1 MSLIT
6 ELSSDF
12 SKAVRSRGADYFQE
26 GRVKITNG
34 SDWEVHARVR
44 GGRTYKVSLEINGNE
59 LLVHCDC
66 PAFEREP
73 CKHLWATILAV
84 EGTGRLRGAAG
95 GGALVMVPDF
105 DDDGLY
111 DFGAGDSYDHDG
123 DEWPDDEYDQPP
135 RNVVNRIGD
144 GLRPKVRPTSWKEQL
159 TALGLDSRAI
169 LAGHGEEWPPTR
181 RIIYVV
187 DVQATLESQHLILDT
202 LLQDLKQ
209 NGEWGKP
216 RKQRI
221 PRWQITSLPE
231 ADDCQIF
238 AMLAGS
244 REQSDYGYYGYDYQ
258 DAYDT
263 APFRHRLTA
272 PLPQIVLPLI
282 ARTGRCYLKSRSDS
296 DEMNA
301 IEWEEGEPWR
311 FSIRVRRDD
320 GRPAQYV
327 VEGVLRRGE
336 ELYDLAKAAL
346 ILQGGLIFTPK
357 SAAALD
363 DGGAFHW
370 VSVLRRV
377 GALFIPEDQIGE
389 LMTEVLSESHPP
401 RLDLPEEL
409 RYEDVSARPQPCLTF
424 KAQKQS
430 SRLRARLSFD
440 YAPESRRCVLD
451 KDDPRRGVYQV
462 ETRRYILRDRDA
474 EAAFINRLTE
484 AGLKYARPNYY
495 EKQSGWEVAPTKLPR
510 VVRELVAEGWRVE
523 AEGKT
528 FRNPGKIKVQVN
540 SGIDWF
546 ELRGSIDF
554 GETTAKLPELLGAL
568 KRGDSMVKLD
578 DGTYGMLPEDWLKKY
593 GLLAGLGEAREDHL
607 RFRKT
612 QVGML
617 NALLSSQPEAD
628 FDESF
633 ARARDELKRFEGVRP
648 AEPPEE
654 FNGELRPYQKDG
666 LGWINFLR
674 QFGFGGCL
682 ADDMGLGKCLAA
694 DSLILINGELIAA
707 EDVWSRFTRRSVFD
721 GSGDWAEPMTELLT
735 NSIIEAT
742 GRIAQTKIKRLYRQR
757 VCEGARRIT
766 LGDGSSVTITRRHRL
781 LTDKGWTNDLGE
793 GDYVCV
799 PAKVL
804 WRGEPQ
810 DSDLIKFLAWQIAEG
825 YEIASPS
832 RLLIT
837 QKDVS
842 VLKELRECLTRISE
856 KFGVKVNNPT
866 IHIPAD
872 SHAPDLGV
880 YSAEFKRFLESR
892 GYEWG
897 KQSREKSIPP
907 FVMRAD
913 DAGVRVFLSNYFD
926 AEASVVDSMRSIEI
940 STASPKLIQQLS
952 SLLRRFGIW
961 MRISEKQKRATNGS
975 GVYRS
980 YYIGT
985 LGGVAARN
993 FYREIGFCDPR
1004 KQSRLEKICG
1014 DRSNTNVEDIP
1025 ASDIVARIV
1034 TATGLPVRHFGL
1046 HNSIYLDGSQQFS
1059 HSSLERV
1066 LTACDNILNGDAEK
1080 EHLSLKRSKGTTR
1093 TLKAYAELDRGL
1105 IEVMRERLSRLL
1117 GQEVFHCKIKSIE
1130 EVEYDGWVYDFEVA
1144 EHHNFIANNILCHN
1158 TVQVLAL
1165 LEERRQ
1171 SREEERRQKEGAGER
1186 ESGRVGER
1194 ESGRAERRR
1203 GDAKKSNGIGEAE
1216 RDNLSLAP
1224 SLPRSLAPSVA
1235 PSLVVVPKSLVFN
1248 WKQEAAR
1255 FAPKLRVL
1263 DHTGHAREKESLEHF
1278 DDYDLILTTYGTLRN
1293 DAVLFKDTRFDYVI
1307 LDEAQAIKNSDT
1319 ASAKAARLL
1328 NGDHRL
1334 ALSGTPIENH
1344 LGELWSL
1351 FEFLNPGM
1359 LGAASVF
1366 KIAGGVGRN
1375 PDEEARRLLAQA
1387 MRPFI
1392 LRRTKSQVA
1401 KDLPAKQEQTIFCE
1415 LEPEQRKLYD
1425 ELRDHYRN
1433 TLLDSIARVG
1443 VAKSK
1448 IQALEALLRLRQA
1461 ALHPGLIDKKRVK
1474 EDSAKLDLLVPQ
1486 LVELFEE
1493 DHKALVFSQF
1503 TSFLAILRQRLDKE
1517 KIEYEY
1523 LDGSTSDRQARVE
1536 KFQNDPDCKLFLISL
1551 KAGGLGLNLTAAEY
1565 VYLLDPW
1572 WNPAVESQAIDRAH
1586 RIGQTRQVFAYRI
1599 IARNTVE
1606 EKVLALQNTKRDLA
1620 DAIINADNSL
1630 IRNLTREDL
1639 ELLLS

>member
-34 SDWEVHARVR
+34 SDREVHAKVR
-44 GGRTYKVSLEINGNE
+44 GSRNYRVDLEIEGNE
-59 LLVHCDC
+59 IVVHCDC

-73 CKHLWATILAV
+73 CKHIWATILAV
-84 EGTGRLRGAAG
+84 EGKGHLRDGAKG
-95 GGALVMVPDF
+95 PLVMVPDF
-105 DDDGLY
+105 DDDGFY
-111 DFGAGDSYDHDG
+111 DYGAGDFYDDDDDDWT
-123 DEWPDDEYDQPP
+123 DEDYD
-135 RNVVNRIGD
+135 
-144 GLRPKVRPTSWKEQL
+144 RPTRSVGAIFGGGRRPNEKPTGWKDQL
-159 TALGLDSRAI
+159 TALGLDARAI
-169 LAGHGEEWPPTR
+169 LVGAGEEWPTTR
-181 RIIYVV
+181 KIIYVV

-202 LLQDLKQ
+202 LIQDLKQ

-216 RKQRI
+216 RKQRL
-221 PRWQITSLPE
+221 PRWQIANLPD
-231 ADDCQIF
+231 AGDRQIF

-244 REQSDYGYYGYDYQ
+244 REQVDYGYYGYDYQ

-282 ARTGRCYLKSRSDS
+282 ARTGRCYLKPLSDS
-296 DEMNA
+296 DEMSA
-301 IEWEEGEPWR
+301 IEWEEGEAWR

-320 GRPAQYV
+320 ARPDQFI
-327 VEGVLRRGE
+327 VEGDLLRGE
-336 ELYDLAKAAL
+336 ERCDLAKAAL

-377 GALFIPEDQIGE
+377 GALFIPEDQAGE
-389 LMTEVLSESHPP
+389 FMTEVLSEARPP

-409 RYEDVSARPQPCLTF
+409 RYEEANAKPQPCLTF
-424 KAQKQS
+424 KAQRQNA
-430 SRLRARLSFD
+430 RLRARLSFD
-440 YAPESRRCVLD
+440 YAPESRSCVLE
-451 KDDPRRGVYQV
+451 KDDPRRGVYQI
-462 ETRRYILRDRDA
+462 ESRRYILRDLDA
-474 EAAFINRLTE
+474 EAAFISRLTE
-484 AGLKYARPNYY
+484 AGLKYARPNHY
-495 EKQSGWEVAPTKLPR
+495 EKRSGWEVAPTKLPR

-528 FRNPGKIKVQVN
+528 FRNPGKVKVQVN

-554 GETTAKLPELLGAL
+554 GETTAMLPELLAAL

-593 GLLAGLGEAREDHL
+593 GLLAGLGESCEDHL

-633 ARARDELKRFEGVRP
+633 ARARDELKRFEGVKP
-648 AEPPEE
+648 ADPPEE

-682 ADDMGLGKCLAA
+682 ADDMGLGKCIAA

-707 EDVWSRFTRRSVFD
+707 EDVWNRFAGASVF
-721 GSGDWAEPMTELLT
+721 GAGGDWAEPTTELLT

-757 VCEGARRIT
+757 VCEPVRRVT
-766 LGDGSSVTITRRHRL
+766 LEDGNSITITRRHRL
-781 LTDKGWTNDLGE
+781 LTDRGWANDLRE

-799 PAKVL
+799 PAKML
-804 WRGEPQ
+804 WNGESA
-810 DSDLIKFLAWQIAEG
+810 DTDLITFLAWQIAEG
-825 YEIASPS
+825 YELAAPS
-832 RLLIT
+832 RLVIT

-842 VLKELRECLTRISE
+842 VLNELRGRLMRIGE
-856 KFGVKVNNPT
+856 RFGVKVNNPA
-866 IHIPAD
+866 IHIPRD
-872 SHAPDLGV
+872 HHVPELRV
-880 YSAEFKRFLESR
+880 NSAEYKRFLESQ

-897 KQSREKSIPP
+897 MRSREKSIPR

-913 DAGVRVFLSNYFD
+913 DASVRVFLSNYFD

-952 SLLRRFGIW
+952 NLLRRFDIW
-961 MRISEKQKRATNGS
+961 MRISKKQERATNGS
-975 GVYRS
+975 GIFRS

-985 LGGVAARN
+985 LGGAAARN
-993 FYREIGFCDPR
+993 FYREIGFSDPG

-1014 DRSNTNVEDIP
+1014 YQSNTNVEGIP
-1025 ASDIVARIV
+1025 ASDIVAQAV

-1059 HSSLERV
+1059 RSSLERV
-1066 LTACDNILNGDAEK
+1066 VAACDNILNGAAEK
-1080 EHLSLKRSKGTTR
+1080 EYRSLKRSKWTTR
-1093 TLKAYAELDRGL
+1093 TLKAYPELDRGL
-1105 IEVMRERLSRLL
+1105 IEVMRDRLGRLL
-1117 GQEVFHCKIKSIE
+1117 GQEVFYCKIKSVE

-1144 EHHNFIANNILCHN
+1144 EHHNFVANNIICHN
-1158 TVQVLAL
+1158 TIQVLAL

-1171 SREEERRQKEGAGER
+1171 SREETERQGDGATG
-1186 ESGRVGER
+1186 
-1194 ESGRAERRR
+1194 RR
-1203 GDAKKSNGIGEAE
+1203 GDGATGRKKSKEKRRSEEANSNGVGGDEIA
-1216 RDNLSLAP
+1216 DSPIALAP
-1224 SLPRSLAPSVA
+1224 RRPGA

-1248 WKQEAAR
+1248 WKQEAAK

-1263 DHTGHAREKESLEHF
+1263 DHTGYAREKESLEHF

-1366 KIAGGVGRN
+1366 KITGGVGRN
-1375 PDEEARRLLAQA
+1375 PDEETRELLAQA
-1387 MRPFI
+1387 LRPFI

-1415 LEPEQRKLYD
+1415 LEPEQRKLYN

-1433 TLLDSIARVG
+1433 TLLDRVARDG

-1448 IQALEALLRLRQA
+1448 MQALEALLRLRQA
-1461 ALHPGLIDKKRVK
+1461 ALHPGLIDNKRVK
-1474 EDSAKLDLLVPQ
+1474 EDSAKLDLMLPQ

-1493 DHKALVFSQF
+1493 NHKVLVFSQF
-1503 TSFLAILRQRLDKE
+1503 TSFLAILRRRLDKE

-1523 LDGSTSDRQARVE
+1523 LDGSTRDRQARVE
-1536 KFQNDPDCKLFLISL
+1536 RFQNDPDCKLFLISL

-1599 IARNTVE
+1599 IARDTVE

-1620 DAIINADNSL
+1620 DAILNADNSL
-1630 IRNLTREDL
+1630 IRNLTKEDL

>member
-6 ELSSDF
+6 EFTSDF
-12 SKAVRSRGADYFQE
+12 TKAVRSRGADYFQE
-26 GRVKITNG
+26 GKVKITNG
-34 SDWEVHARVR
+34 SAWEVNARVR
-44 GGRTYKVSLEINGNE
+44 GGRTYRVNLEIKGDE
-59 LLVHCDC
+59 LVVHCDC

-73 CKHLWATILAV
+73 CKHLWATILTV
-84 EGTGRLRGAAG
+84 EGKGYLRGD
-95 GGALVMVPDF
+95 GAKGPLLMVPDF
-105 DDDGLY
+105 KDDGFY
-111 DFGAGDSYDHDG
+111 DYGAGDFHDDDD
-123 DEWPDDEYDQPP
+123 DELPDDKYDQPP
-135 RNVVNRIGD
+135 RNVVNMFGGGGRSKAK
-144 GLRPKVRPTSWKEQL
+144 LPSWKEQL
-159 TALGLDSRAI
+159 TALGLDDRAI
-169 LAGHGEEWPPTR
+169 LAGAGEEWPPTR

-221 PRWQITSLPE
+221 PRWQITSLPD
-231 ADDCQIF
+231 AGDRQIF
-238 AMLAGS
+238 AMLVGS
-244 REQSDYGYYGYDYQ
+244 REQMDYGYYGYDYQ

-263 APFRHRLTA
+263 APFHHRLTA

-282 ARTGRCYLKSRSDS
+282 ARTGRCYLKARSDS
-296 DEMNA
+296 DELNLV
-301 IEWEEGEPWR
+301 EWEEGEPWR

-320 GRPAQYV
+320 GRANQYV

-336 ELYDLAKAAL
+336 ELGDLAKAAL

-357 SAAALD
+357 SASALD

-377 GALFIPEDQIGE
+377 GALSIPEDQIGE
-389 LMTEVLSESHPP
+389 FMTEVLSEAQPP

-409 RYEDVSARPQPCLTF
+409 RYEEVNARPQPCLTF
-424 KAQKQS
+424 KAQRQNA
-430 SRLRARLSFD
+430 RLRARLSFD

-462 ETRRYILRDRDA
+462 ESHRYILRDRDA
-474 EAAFINRLTE
+474 EATFISRLTE
-484 AGLKYARPNYY
+484 AGLKYVRPNHH
-495 EKQSGWEVAPTKLPR
+495 EKQSGWEVAPTKLPS

-554 GETTAKLPELLGAL
+554 GETTAKLPELLAAL

-578 DGTYGMLPEDWLKKY
+578 DGTYGMLPEDWLNKY

-612 QVGML
+612 QVGVL
-617 NALLSSQPEAD
+617 TALLSSQPEAD
-628 FDESF
+628 FDEAF
-633 ARARDELKRFEGVRP
+633 ARARDELKRFEGVKP
-648 AEPPEE
+648 ADQPEE

-682 ADDMGLGKCLAA
+682 ADDMGLGK
-694 DSLILINGELIAA
+694 
-707 EDVWSRFTRRSVFD
+707 
-721 GSGDWAEPMTELLT
+721 
-735 NSIIEAT
+735 
-742 GRIAQTKIKRLYRQR
+742 
-757 VCEGARRIT
+757 
-766 LGDGSSVTITRRHRL
+766 TI
-781 LTDKGWTNDLGE
+781 
-793 GDYVCV
+793 
-799 PAKVL
+799 
-804 WRGEPQ
+804 
-810 DSDLIKFLAWQIAEG
+810 
-825 YEIASPS
+825 
-832 RLLIT
+832 
-837 QKDVS
+837 
-842 VLKELRECLTRISE
+842 
-856 KFGVKVNNPT
+856 
-866 IHIPAD
+866 
-872 SHAPDLGV
+872 
-880 YSAEFKRFLESR
+880 
-892 GYEWG
+892 
-897 KQSREKSIPP
+897 
-907 FVMRAD
+907 
-913 DAGVRVFLSNYFD
+913 
-926 AEASVVDSMRSIEI
+926 
-940 STASPKLIQQLS
+940 
-952 SLLRRFGIW
+952 
-961 MRISEKQKRATNGS
+961 
-975 GVYRS
+975 
-980 YYIGT
+980 
-985 LGGVAARN
+985 
-993 FYREIGFCDPR
+993 
-1004 KQSRLEKICG
+1004 
-1014 DRSNTNVEDIP
+1014 
-1025 ASDIVARIV
+1025 
-1034 TATGLPVRHFGL
+1034 
-1046 HNSIYLDGSQQFS
+1046 
-1059 HSSLERV
+1059 
-1066 LTACDNILNGDAEK
+1066 
-1080 EHLSLKRSKGTTR
+1080 
-1093 TLKAYAELDRGL
+1093 
-1105 IEVMRERLSRLL
+1105 
-1117 GQEVFHCKIKSIE
+1117 
-1130 EVEYDGWVYDFEVA
+1130 
-1144 EHHNFIANNILCHN
+1144 
-1158 TVQVLAL
+1158 QVLAL
-1165 LEERRQ
+1165 LESRRQ
-1171 SREEERRQKEGAGER
+1171 LREEAP
-1186 ESGRVGER
+1186 
-1194 ESGRAERRR
+1194 RR
-1203 GDAKKSNGIGEAE
+1203 GDGATGRRGDEITGRKKGKEKRGSEVAKSNGVGEDEGA
-1216 RDNLSLAP
+1216 DS
-1224 SLPRSLAPSVA
+1224 SVA
-1235 PSLVVVPKSLVFN
+1235 PSPRRPVAPALVVVPKSLVFN

-1263 DHTGHAREKESLEHF
+1263 DHTGNTREKESLEHF
-1278 DDYDLILTTYGTLRN
+1278 DDYDLVLTTYGTLRN

-1328 NGDHRL
+1328 NGDNRL

-1366 KIAGGVGRN
+1366 KLAGGAGRN
-1375 PDEEARRLLAQA
+1375 PDEETRQLLAQA
-1387 MRPFI
+1387 LRPFI

-1433 TLLDSIARVG
+1433 TLLDLVARDG

-1448 IQALEALLRLRQA
+1448 MQALEALLRLRQA

-1474 EDSAKLDLLVPQ
+1474 EDSAKLDLLLPQ

-1493 DHKALVFSQF
+1493 GHKVLVFSQF

-1523 LDGSTSDRQARVE
+1523 LDGSTRDRQACVE
-1536 KFQNDPDCKLFLISL
+1536 RFQNDPGCKLFLISL

-1599 IARNTVE
+1599 IARDTVE

-1620 DAIINADNSL
+1620 DAIINADNGL
-1630 IRNLTREDL
+1630 IRNLTKEDL

>member
-6 ELSSDF
+6 EFSSDF
-12 SKAVRSRGADYFQE
+12 TKAVRSRGADYFQE
-26 GRVKITNG
+26 GKVKITNG
-34 SDWEVHARVR
+34 SAWEVNARVR
-44 GGRTYKVSLEINGNE
+44 GGRTYRVNLEIEGNE
-59 LLVHCDC
+59 LVVHCDC

-84 EGTGRLRGAAG
+84 EGKGYLRGD
-95 GGALVMVPDF
+95 GAQGPLLMVPDF
-105 DDDGLY
+105 NDDGFHDY
-111 DFGAGDSYDHDG
+111 GAGDFHYDDD
-123 DEWPDDEYDQPP
+123 DEWPVDKYDQRP
-135 RNVVNRIGD
+135 RNVVDMFGGGGRSKAK
-144 GLRPKVRPTSWKEQL
+144 LPSWKEQL
-159 TALGLDSRAI
+159 TALGLDDRAI
-169 LAGHGEEWPPTR
+169 LAGPGEEWPPTR

-209 NGEWGKP
+209 NGDWGKP

-221 PRWQITSLPE
+221 PRWQITSLPD
-231 ADDCQIF
+231 AGDRQIF

-244 REQSDYGYYGYDYQ
+244 REQMDYGYYGYDYQ

-282 ARTGRCYLKSRSDS
+282 ARTGRCYLKARSDS
-296 DEMNA
+296 DELSLV
-301 IEWEEGEPWR
+301 EWEEGEPWR

-320 GRPAQYV
+320 GRADRYV

-336 ELYDLAKAAL
+336 ELGALEKAAL
-346 ILQGGLIFTPK
+346 ILQGGMIFTPK
-357 SAAALD
+357 SASALD

-377 GALFIPEDQIGE
+377 GVLSVPEDQIGAF
-389 LMTEVLSESHPP
+389 MTEVLSDAQPP

-409 RYEDVSARPQPCLTF
+409 RYEEVNARPQPCLTF
-424 KAQKQS
+424 KTQRQNA
-430 SRLRARLSFD
+430 RRRARLSFD
-440 YAPESRRCVLD
+440 YAPESRRCALE

-462 ETRRYILRDRDA
+462 ENRRYILRDRDA
-474 EAAFINRLTE
+474 EATFISRLTE
-484 AGLKYARPNYY
+484 AGLKYVRPNHQDR
-495 EKQSGWEVAPTKLPR
+495 QSGWEVAPTKLPR

-528 FRNPGKIKVQVN
+528 FRNPGKVKVQVN

-554 GETTAKLPELLGAL
+554 GETTAKLPELLAAL
-568 KRGDSMVKLD
+568 KRGDSIVKLD

-612 QVGML
+612 QVGVL

-628 FDESF
+628 FDEAF
-633 ARARDELKRFEGVRP
+633 ARARDELKRFEGVKP
-648 AEPPEE
+648 AEQPEE

-682 ADDMGLGKCLAA
+682 ADDMGLGK
-694 DSLILINGELIAA
+694 
-707 EDVWSRFTRRSVFD
+707 T
-721 GSGDWAEPMTELLT
+721 
-735 NSIIEAT
+735 
-742 GRIAQTKIKRLYRQR
+742 
-757 VCEGARRIT
+757 
-766 LGDGSSVTITRRHRL
+766 
-781 LTDKGWTNDLGE
+781 
-793 GDYVCV
+793 
-799 PAKVL
+799 
-804 WRGEPQ
+804 
-810 DSDLIKFLAWQIAEG
+810 
-825 YEIASPS
+825 
-832 RLLIT
+832 
-837 QKDVS
+837 
-842 VLKELRECLTRISE
+842 
-856 KFGVKVNNPT
+856 
-866 IHIPAD
+866 
-872 SHAPDLGV
+872 
-880 YSAEFKRFLESR
+880 
-892 GYEWG
+892 
-897 KQSREKSIPP
+897 
-907 FVMRAD
+907 
-913 DAGVRVFLSNYFD
+913 
-926 AEASVVDSMRSIEI
+926 
-940 STASPKLIQQLS
+940 
-952 SLLRRFGIW
+952 
-961 MRISEKQKRATNGS
+961 
-975 GVYRS
+975 
-980 YYIGT
+980 
-985 LGGVAARN
+985 
-993 FYREIGFCDPR
+993 
-1004 KQSRLEKICG
+1004 
-1014 DRSNTNVEDIP
+1014 VE
-1025 ASDIVARIV
+1025 
-1034 TATGLPVRHFGL
+1034 
-1046 HNSIYLDGSQQFS
+1046 
-1059 HSSLERV
+1059 
-1066 LTACDNILNGDAEK
+1066 
-1080 EHLSLKRSKGTTR
+1080 
-1093 TLKAYAELDRGL
+1093 
-1105 IEVMRERLSRLL
+1105 
-1117 GQEVFHCKIKSIE
+1117 
-1130 EVEYDGWVYDFEVA
+1130 
-1144 EHHNFIANNILCHN
+1144 
-1158 TVQVLAL
+1158 VLAL

-1171 SREEERRQKEGAGER
+1171 LRDDAQRHKEGAGEGGSGRAGER
-1186 ESGRVGER
+1186 ESGR
-1194 ESGRAERRR
+1194 SGKKQT
-1203 GDAKKSNGIGEAE
+1203 GAKKRNGIGEDV
-1216 RDNLSLAP
+1216 RDDLSLAP
-1224 SLPRSLAPSVA
+1224 SLSRSLAPSVG
-1235 PSLVVVPKSLVFN
+1235 PSLAIVPKSLVFN

-1263 DHTGHAREKESLEHF
+1263 DHTGHTREKESLEHF
-1278 DDYDLILTTYGTLRN
+1278 DDYDLVLTTYGTLRN

-1328 NGDHRL
+1328 NGDNRL

-1366 KIAGGVGRN
+1366 KLAGGAGRN
-1375 PDEEARRLLAQA
+1375 PDEETRRLLAQA
-1387 MRPFI
+1387 LRPFI

-1425 ELRDHYRN
+1425 ELRDHYRK
-1433 TLLDSIARVG
+1433 TLLDLVVRDG

-1448 IQALEALLRLRQA
+1448 MQALEALLRLRQA

-1474 EDSAKLDLLVPQ
+1474 EDSAKLDLLLPQ

-1493 DHKALVFSQF
+1493 GHKVLVFSQF
-1503 TSFLAILRQRLDKE
+1503 TSFLAILRRRLDKE

-1536 KFQNDPDCKLFLISL
+1536 RFQNDPGCKLFLISL

-1599 IARNTVE
+1599 IARDTVE

-1620 DAIINADNSL
+1620 DAIINADNGL
-1630 IRNLTREDL
+1630 IRNLTKEDL

>member
-26 GRVKITNG
+26 GRVKITSG
-34 SDWEVHARVR
+34 SGREVHARVR
-44 GGRTYKVSLEINGNE
+44 GSRNYRVDLEIEGNE
-59 LLVHCDC
+59 LVVHCDC

-84 EGTGRLRGAAG
+84 EGKGHLRHGAKG
-95 GGALVMVPDF
+95 PLVMVPDS
-105 DDDGLY
+105 DDDGFY
-111 DFGAGDSYDHDG
+111 DYGAGDFYHD
-123 DEWPDDEYDQPP
+123 DDDDWPDDEYVKPP
-135 RNVVNRIGD
+135 HGVRALFGGGR
-144 GLRPKVRPTSWKEQL
+144 RPNEKPTSWKEQL
-159 TALGLDSRAI
+159 TAFGLDTRAI
-169 LAGHGEEWPPTR
+169 LAGAGEEWPPTR

-216 RKQRI
+216 RKQRV
-221 PRWQITSLPE
+221 PRWQITSLPD
-231 ADDCQIF
+231 ADDRQIF

-244 REQSDYGYYGYDYQ
+244 REQMDYGYFGHDYQ

-272 PLPQIVLPLI
+272 PLPQIILPLI
-282 ARTGRCYLKSRSDS
+282 ARTGRCYLKPRNDS
-296 DEMNA
+296 DEMSA
-301 IEWEEGEPWR
+301 IEWEEGEAWR
-311 FSIRVRRDD
+311 FSIRVRRDEA
-320 GRPAQYV
+320 RPDQYI
-327 VEGVLRRGE
+327 VEGDLRRGE
-336 ELYDLAKAAL
+336 ERCDLARAAL

-377 GALFIPEDQIGE
+377 GALFIPEDQAGE
-389 LMTEVLSESHPP
+389 FMTEVLSEAQPP

-409 RYEDVSARPQPCLTF
+409 RYEEVNAKPQPCLTF
-424 KAQKQS
+424 KAQKRNA
-430 SRLRARLSFD
+430 RLRARLSFD
-440 YAPESRRCVLD
+440 YAPESRRCVLE
-451 KDDPRRGVYQV
+451 KDDPRRGVYQI
-462 ETRRYILRDRDA
+462 ESRRYILRDPDA
-474 EAAFINRLTE
+474 EAAFIGRLTD
-484 AGLKYARPNYY
+484 AGLKYVRPNHY
-495 EKQSGWEVAPTKLPR
+495 EKRSGWEVAPTKLPR

-528 FRNPGKIKVQVN
+528 FRNPGKVKVQVN

-554 GETTAKLPELLGAL
+554 GETSAQIPELLAAL

-593 GLLAGLGEAREDHL
+593 GLLAGLGESCEDHL

-628 FDESF
+628 FDDAF
-633 ARARDELKRFEGVRP
+633 ARARDELKRFDGIKP
-648 AEPPEE
+648 ADPPEK

-682 ADDMGLGKCLAA
+682 ADDMGLGK
-694 DSLILINGELIAA
+694 
-707 EDVWSRFTRRSVFD
+707 
-721 GSGDWAEPMTELLT
+721 
-735 NSIIEAT
+735 
-742 GRIAQTKIKRLYRQR
+742 
-757 VCEGARRIT
+757 
-766 LGDGSSVTITRRHRL
+766 TI
-781 LTDKGWTNDLGE
+781 
-793 GDYVCV
+793 
-799 PAKVL
+799 
-804 WRGEPQ
+804 
-810 DSDLIKFLAWQIAEG
+810 
-825 YEIASPS
+825 
-832 RLLIT
+832 
-837 QKDVS
+837 
-842 VLKELRECLTRISE
+842 
-856 KFGVKVNNPT
+856 
-866 IHIPAD
+866 
-872 SHAPDLGV
+872 
-880 YSAEFKRFLESR
+880 
-892 GYEWG
+892 
-897 KQSREKSIPP
+897 
-907 FVMRAD
+907 
-913 DAGVRVFLSNYFD
+913 
-926 AEASVVDSMRSIEI
+926 
-940 STASPKLIQQLS
+940 
-952 SLLRRFGIW
+952 
-961 MRISEKQKRATNGS
+961 
-975 GVYRS
+975 
-980 YYIGT
+980 
-985 LGGVAARN
+985 
-993 FYREIGFCDPR
+993 
-1004 KQSRLEKICG
+1004 
-1014 DRSNTNVEDIP
+1014 
-1025 ASDIVARIV
+1025 
-1034 TATGLPVRHFGL
+1034 
-1046 HNSIYLDGSQQFS
+1046 
-1059 HSSLERV
+1059 
-1066 LTACDNILNGDAEK
+1066 
-1080 EHLSLKRSKGTTR
+1080 
-1093 TLKAYAELDRGL
+1093 
-1105 IEVMRERLSRLL
+1105 
-1117 GQEVFHCKIKSIE
+1117 
-1130 EVEYDGWVYDFEVA
+1130 
-1144 EHHNFIANNILCHN
+1144 
-1158 TVQVLAL
+1158 QVLAL

-1171 SREEERRQKEGAGER
+1171 SREEAGRQKEEARER
-1186 ESGRVGER
+1186 E
-1194 ESGRAERRR
+1194 R
-1203 GDAKKSNGIGEAE
+1203 GSDGKKQRDAKKSNGIGEDE
-1216 RDNLSLAP
+1216 RDELSLAP
-1224 SLPRSLAPSVA
+1224 SLPRSLAPSGA

-1248 WKQEAAR
+1248 WKQEAAK
-1255 FAPKLRVL
+1255 FAPRLRVL
-1263 DHTGHAREKESLEHF
+1263 DHTGYAREKESLEHF

-1293 DAVLFKDTRFDYVI
+1293 DAILFKDTRFDYVI

-1366 KIAGGVGRN
+1366 KITGGVGRN
-1375 PDEEARRLLAQA
+1375 PDEETRQLFALAL
-1387 MRPFI
+1387 RPFI

-1415 LEPEQRKLYD
+1415 LEPEQRKLYN

-1433 TLLDSIARVG
+1433 TLLDRVARDG

-1448 IQALEALLRLRQA
+1448 MQALEALLRLRQA
-1461 ALHPGLIDKKRVK
+1461 ALHPGLIDNKRVK
-1474 EDSAKLDLLVPQ
+1474 EDSAKLDLMLPQ
-1486 LVELFEE
+1486 LAELFEE
-1493 DHKALVFSQF
+1493 GHKVLVFSQF
-1503 TSFLAILRQRLDKE
+1503 TSFLAILRRRLDKE

-1523 LDGSTSDRQARVE
+1523 LDGSTRDRQACVE
-1536 KFQNDPDCKLFLISL
+1536 RFQNDPDCKLFLISL

-1599 IARNTVE
+1599 IARDTVE

-1630 IRNLTREDL
+1630 IRNLTKEDL